1 MTSSE
6 LFSMCFSS
14 AESSDLSAQNA
25 LDLLLNMSNARELV
39 GNSLQVSS
47 SKFQN
52 GYMKDSIV
60 FYKINEQK
68 NNNSKIYLD
77 CFSQVAV
84 LKSDG
89 KALEK
94 GTWSTV
100 TAASGQAQ
108 KILTFHVSENGETV
122 LQEAYEAATSETG
135 ELTHIAIEGY
145 EGGGDFSVVEQAA
158 EEIRSPGYR

>member
-60 FYKINEQK
+60 FYKINE
-68 NNNSKIYLD
+68 KII
-77 CFSQVAV
+77 
-84 LKSDG
+84 
-89 KALEK
+89 
-94 GTWSTV
+94 TV
-100 TAASGQAQ
+100 
-108 KILTFHVSENGETV
+108 KYILIVF
-122 LQEAYEAATSETG
+122 L
-135 ELTHIAIEGY
+135 
-145 EGGGDFSVVEQAA
+145 
-158 EEIRSPGYR
+158 R